1 MSPMTPR
8 HETNRPDTGWN
19 TKRTLRFASIFALS
33 LSVLL
38 PHRVRADTPNA
49 AAASTMGSDSDSG
62 MAPPAV
68 PAPTDAVLPRIGADP
83 GVADED
89 DHMLNAF
96 NGGSRVSGAQA
107 MQPGWHFT
115 PQIAISEE
123 YTTNAGALTGTGLNG
138 GGSDFV
144 TLIQPS
150 IAIDD
155 VSQRLTLHV
164 DYRPTEEIFAN
175 NSGFTQFEESADGS
189 VLFAA
194 VPDWLYLDARGSI
207 GQQSVFGGLGPNTT
221 ITLSPNNRETIG
233 TAGITPYVAHDFG
246 GTGTLQAGYGFMYTA
261 IDAPGNLNNE
271 IASPYPFL
279 LPSQYG
285 SSWLETNRAFASFTT
300 GPDFGRLRDKIGVD
314 ANIYDG
320 SGALR
325 DAHRILVTDDVSYAV
340 NRFVSVLGQIG
351 YEDMNYPRVGY
362 SYNGLIGAGGVTL
375 TPNQYSSL
383 TAEYRYVDGFGAP
396 YVQASYQLTPRLRI
410 FGGYSEGISTFDQ
423 DAQNS
428 LLYGGTDVTGARA
441 STLLAAPILD
451 NTNSFGANQAL
462 SHERRL
468 SATAV
473 WFGDRD
479 VITAGVQHER
489 DTEVGNPFALY
500 GPAFA
505 HVTGTGTGDFTTKGW
520 VGSASWRHDFTETI
534 SGYIYGQYGNSTT
547 ALLAQE
553 LGDSVSVDVELR
565 KSFAWGLSAY
575 VRYGGTYFVSGNSG
589 PYGSDSNFTIG
600 AIKRF

>member
-1 MSPMTPR
+1 MSKMTPR
-8 HETNRPDTGWN
+8 HATNRPLPAW
-19 TKRTLRFASIFALS
+19 TLQRALRCAGIFALS

-38 PHRVRADTPNA
+38 PHRVRADTPAPA
-49 AAASTMGSDSDSG
+49 AADTDSGG

-68 PAPTDAVLPRIGADP
+68 PAPTDTVLPRIGADP
-83 GVADED
+83 GVPDED
-89 DHMLNAF
+89 DHLLNSF
-96 NGGSRVSGAQA
+96 DGGNRLAGAEA
-107 MQPGWHFT
+107 LKPGWTFT

-123 YTTNAGALTGTGLNG
+123 YTTNAGAIAGVNGFRG
-138 GGSDFV
+138 GGSDWV

-155 VSQRLTLHV
+155 VGQRLNLHA

-175 NSGFTQFEESADGS
+175 NSGFTQFEQSADGS
-189 VLFAA
+189 LLFAA
-194 VPDWLYLDARGSI
+194 VPNWLYLDARGSI

-221 ITLSPNNRETIG
+221 ITLSRDNRETVG
-233 TAGITPYVAHDFG
+233 TAGISPYVAHDFG
-246 GTGTLQAGYGFMYTA
+246 GTGTLQAGYGFLYTA
-261 IDAPGNLNNE
+261 VDAPGNLNN
-271 IASPYPFL
+271 AVDSQYPFL

-300 GPDFGRLRDKIGVD
+300 GPDFGRFRDKVSVD

-325 DAHRILVTDDVSYAV
+325 DGHRVLATDDVSYAI
-340 NRFVSVLGQIG
+340 NRFISVLGQIG
-351 YEDMNYPRVGY
+351 YEDMNYPRIGY
-362 SYNGLIGAGGVTL
+362 SYKGVVGAGGVTL

-396 YVQASYQLTPRLRI
+396 YVQASYQLTPRLRV
-410 FGGYSEGISTFDQ
+410 FGAYSEGISSFDQ

-428 LLYGGTDVTGARA
+428 LLYGGTDVTGERA
-441 STLLAAPILD
+441 STLLAAPLLD
-451 NTNSFGANQAL
+451 TSNSFGANQAL

-473 WFGDRD
+473 WIGDRD
-479 VITAGVQHER
+479 TVTAGVQHER
-489 DTEVGNPFALY
+489 DTEVGNPFRLY
-500 GPAFA
+500 GPAYA
-505 HVTGTGTGDFTTKGW
+505 NVYGTQGGGFTTKGW
-520 VGSASWRHDFTETI
+520 VESASWRHDFTDTL
-534 SGYIYGQYGNSTT
+534 SGYLYGQYGNSTS

-553 LGDSVSVDVELR
+553 LGDSVSVSVELR
-565 KSFAWGLSAY
+565 KAFAWGLSAY
-575 VRYGGTYFVSGNSG
+575 VRYGGTYFVSGNAG
-589 PYGSDSNFTIG
+589 PYGNDSTFTIG